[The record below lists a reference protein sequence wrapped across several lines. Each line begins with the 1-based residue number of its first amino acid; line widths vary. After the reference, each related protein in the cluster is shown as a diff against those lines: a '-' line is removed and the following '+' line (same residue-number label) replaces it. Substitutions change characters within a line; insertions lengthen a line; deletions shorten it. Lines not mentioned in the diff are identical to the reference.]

1 MSSGPDLAG
10 LRIDDEEKE
19 VSRRRWP
26 IVVVGI
32 VIVAVI
38 ALAVRWIVAETG
50 VADVNLVQVRVERSA
65 ESAVLNA
72 SGYVTPRRR
81 ATVSAKITGKL
92 IEVLIEE
99 GFIVEKD
106 QVLARMDSLDADTVL
121 NTARAELDVA
131 GARAS
136 ELEVELVDANR
147 SLRRVSRLFADGVA
161 SQDDLDGAET
171 RVARVEAG
179 IERAR
184 REVDASAARVA
195 EARRHVENHVIRA
208 PFAGVVV
215 SKDAQPGEMVSPVSA
230 GGGFTRTGIATIV
243 DMSSLEIEV
252 DVNESYIA
260 RVEPGQR
267 VDAVLDAYPA
277 WHIPASV
284 ITVIPTA
291 DRQKATVRV
300 RIAFD
305 ELDPRILPDMGV
317 RVGFLGAET
326 ARDENAQRVLVSADA
341 VFERDSG
348 SYVWIINVDR
358 VERRAVTP
366 GMKNGDELEIV
377 GGLSGGE
384 QLVAQPSA
392 QLEDGAR
399 VRISDDN

>member
-1 MSSGPDLAG
+1 MSSGPNLEG
-10 LRIDDEEKE
+10 LRIEDEEKQE
-19 VSRRRWP
+19 SRGWLP
-26 IVVVGI
+26 VVAIGAVVVI
-32 VIVAVI
+32 V
-38 ALAVRWIVAETG
+38 LAVLVGWWVTKSS
-50 VADVNLVQVRVERSA
+50 VVKVNVVSARVERSA

-92 IEVLIEE
+92 TEVLIEE
-99 GFIVEKD
+99 GFIVTED
-106 QVLARMDSLDADTVL
+106 QVLARMDSVDADTVL
-121 NTARAELDVA
+121 RTAVA
-131 GARAS
+131 
-136 ELEVELVDANR
+136 ELEVARARVREIGVELLDAER
-147 SLRRVSRLFADGVA
+147 SLKRVGKLYEDGVA
-161 SQDDLDGAET
+161 SEDDMDQAET
-171 RVARVEAG
+171 RVAAATAG

-184 REVDASAARVA
+184 KEEAAGAARLG
-195 EARRHVENHVIRA
+195 EARRHVDNHVIRA

-243 DMSSLEIEV
+243 DMASLEIEV

-267 VDAVLDAYPA
+267 VDAVLDAYPN

-317 RVGFLGAET
+317 RVGFLGAQT
-326 ARDENAQRVLVSADA
+326 IDDQDDDRVLVSEDA
-341 VFERDSG
+341 VVTRDG
-348 SYVWIINVDR
+348 ATFVWLINQDR
-358 VERRAVTP
+358 LERRAVSIGLETD
-366 GMKNGDELEIV
+366 DEIEIL
-377 GGLSGGE
+377 GGLRGGE
-384 QLVAQPSA
+384 QLVAQPT
-392 QLEDGAR
+392 EDLREGDR
-399 VRISDDN
+399 VQVETAD